1 MAFQD
6 YYTIIKQPMDMSQIK
21 RKLENHEYSRSQECI
36 DDFRLM
42 FSNCITYNKPGEVR
56 ILSKLSSCF
65 HREMYTEIV
74 RFRGPSVRQEI
85 GSLVCRCDLHEFWQC
100 LN

>member
-56 ILSKLSSCF
+56 FC
-65 HREMYTEIV
+65 
-74 RFRGPSVRQEI
+74 Q
-85 GSLVCRCDLHEFWQC
+85 SLVRVSTAKCTRKL
-100 LN
+100 